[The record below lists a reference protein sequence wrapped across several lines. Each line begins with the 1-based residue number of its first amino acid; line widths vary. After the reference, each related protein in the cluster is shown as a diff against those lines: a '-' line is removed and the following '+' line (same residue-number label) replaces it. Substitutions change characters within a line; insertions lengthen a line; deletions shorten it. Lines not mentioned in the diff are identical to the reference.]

1 MIVGLDIDGVLADF
15 ITPFLHLL
23 AERTGTGPIDPV
35 SVIDPNFIAHPF
47 LTPTMIFDCMEAA
60 SYDAEFWRAL
70 TPLLTPKQWRELDRV
85 SRTHQTVFITHRWVR
100 DTYDIN
106 RVTCDW
112 LRSHG
117 VSNPVVYFNQKKNS
131 FSSASSALDSSSM
144 IAMRI
149 AMTSR
154 AKPRLSFSC
163 PIGLTIRPS
172 IIPRFVGFSSSKS
185 CSSTWPTNRTR

>member
-70 TPLLTPKQWRELDRV
+70 TTLLTPKQWRELDRV
-85 SRTHQTVFITHRWVR
+85 SRIHQTVFITHRWVR

-117 VSNPVVYFNQKKNS
+117 VSNPVVYFTQNKKS
-131 FSSASSALDSSSM
+131 LLV
-144 IAMRI
+144 RE
-149 AMTSR
+149 
-154 AKPRLSFSC
+154 LG
-163 PIGLTIRPS
+163 IGLFVDDRHENCHDVASETEAVVFMPHRPYNQAFDHPKVRR
-172 IIPRFVGFSSSKS
+172 IQQLEELFEYLADK
-185 CSSTWPTNRTR
+185 

>member
-112 LRSHG
+112 LQCHG
-117 VSNPVVYFNQKKNS
+117 VSNPVVYFS
-131 FSSASSALDSSSM
+131 ELG
-144 IAMRI
+144 
-149 AMTSR
+149 
-154 AKPRLSFSC
+154 
-163 PIGLTIRPS
+163 IGLFVDDRHENCHDVASETEAVVFMPHRPYNQAFDHPKVRR
-172 IIPRFVGFSSSKS
+172 IQQLEELFEYLADK
-185 CSSTWPTNRTR
+185 

>member
-23 AERTGTGPIDPV
+23 AQRTGTGLIDPA
-35 SVIDPNFIAHPF
+35 SVIDPNFLAHPF

-70 TPLLTPKQWRELDRV
+70 TPLLTPKQWQELDRI
-85 SRTHQTVFITHRWVR
+85 SRMHRTVFITHRWVR

-117 VSNPVVYFNQKKNS
+117 VSDPVVYFTQDKKS
-131 FSSASSALDSSSM
+131 VLV
-144 IAMRI
+144 RE
-149 AMTSR
+149 
-154 AKPRLSFSC
+154 LS
-163 PIGLTIRPS
+163 IGLFVDDRHENCHDVASETEAVVFMPHRPYNQAFDHPKVRR
-172 IIPRFVGFSSSKS
+172 IQQLEELFEYLADK
-185 CSSTWPTNRTR
+185 

>member
-85 SRTHQTVFITHRWVR
+85 SRTHQTVFITHRWVH

-117 VSNPVVYFNQKKNS
+117 VSNPVVYFTQNKKS
-131 FSSASSALDSSSM
+131 LLV
-144 IAMRI
+144 RE
-149 AMTSR
+149 
-154 AKPRLSFSC
+154 LG
-163 PIGLTIRPS
+163 IGLFVDDRHENCHDVASETEAVVFMPHRPYNQAFDHPKVRR
-172 IIPRFVGFSSSKS
+172 IQQLEELFEYLADK
-185 CSSTWPTNRTR
+185 